1 MKPVVIMSI
10 GVPGVGKTTRLKK
23 LAQETGYV
31 YVSADE
37 LRDLH
42 LGDYRDHSDNDRI
55 WAMAF
60 KQIDEAL
67 ARGESVLVDGSA
79 ITRHHRKSDIEHY
92 RKAGAD
98 KVIGY
103 WYQAPVEVAVER
115 NHTRG
120 DNQIPDGIIPDLHD
134 KLNGFEKPEL
144 SDGFDEIK
152 VINTEDK

>member
-1 MKPVVIMSI
+1 MSI
-10 GVPGVGKTTRLKK
+10 GVPGVGQTTRLKK
-23 LAQETGYV
+23 LAQETGYT

-37 LRDLH
+37 LRDKE

-60 KQIDEAL
+60 TQIDEAL

-92 RKAGAD
+92 RKAGAS

-103 WYQAPVEVAVER
+103 WYQAPVEVAVKR
-115 NHTRG
+115 NHSRG
-120 DNQIPDGIIPDLHD
+120 GRKIPDGIIPELYTKLHS
-134 KLNGFEKPEL
+134 F
-144 SDGFDEIK
+144 
-152 VINTEDK
+152 